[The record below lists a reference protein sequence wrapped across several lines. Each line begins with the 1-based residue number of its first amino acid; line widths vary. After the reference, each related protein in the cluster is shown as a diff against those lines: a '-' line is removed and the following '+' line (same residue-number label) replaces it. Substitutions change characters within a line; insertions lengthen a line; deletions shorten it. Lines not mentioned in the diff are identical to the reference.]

1 MTKIKGIKYVGPIF
15 DNSGYA
21 KACRGNIFALLS
33 QGIAVTLA
41 PTSFE
46 RSLPELGEDG
56 AVLKSLVN
64 KVIDYDVVVVHTTP
78 EFWSKHK
85 EPGKKMVNYTIWETT
100 KLHPDWVPYINDNAD
115 KVLVGCE
122 WNVSVFMDS
131 GVTIPIGC
139 IPHSIDLDDS
149 KDIKPYSITGV
160 PDDTYVFYS
169 IFQWTER
176 KDPLSLIK
184 AYWYAF
190 QKNENVALVLKTYRS
205 DYSDAEKD
213 SIRQTIKRLKYVTKF
228 DTYPKIYFIPDMLT
242 EDEVRGLH
250 MRGDCYV
257 TTDRGEGFGLSPFTA
272 GAYGNPVVATGF
284 GGSLEYLKGNNSFL
298 APYTLTP
305 VHGMPWS
312 PWYKAEQLWAQVDVE
327 DFADKLL
334 YIYDE
339 QEDALAKGT
348 KLQKHIRNNFSHEAI
363 GKRMVKEV
371 EEIL

>member
-1 MTKIKGIKYVGPIF
+1 MSKIKGIKYVGPIF

-33 QGIAVTLA
+33 QGIEVTLVL
-41 PTSFE
+41 TSFE
-46 RSLPELGEDG
+46 KSHPNLGKDGEL
-56 AVLKSLVN
+56 LKTLIN
-64 KVIDYDVVVVHTTP
+64 KAIEYDVVIVHTTP
-78 EFWSKHK
+78 EFWPTYK
-85 EPGKKMVNYTIWETT
+85 ESGKKMVNYTIWETT

-115 KVLVGCE
+115 KVLVGCD
-122 WNVSVFMDS
+122 WNISIFKDS

-139 IPHSIDLDDS
+139 IPHSISLDDS
-149 KDIKPYSITGV
+149 KNVTPYSITGIN
-160 PDDTYVFYS
+160 DNTYVFYS

-190 QKNENVALVLKTYRS
+190 QNNENVALVLKTYRS
-205 DYSDAEKD
+205 DYSDGEKD

-242 EDEVRGLH
+242 EDEIRGLH
-250 MRGDCYV
+250 VRGDCYV
-257 TTDRGEGFGLSPFTA
+257 SADRGEGFGLSPFTA
-272 GAYGNPVVATGF
+272 GANANPVVATGF
-284 GGSLEYLKGNNSFL
+284 GGSLEYLNDDNSFL

-312 PWYKAEQLWAQVDVE
+312 PWYRADQLWAQVDVFE
-327 DFADKLL
+327 FAKNLQRVYSD
-334 YIYDE
+334 
-339 QEDALAKGT
+339 QESAFSKGN
-348 KLQKHIRNNFSHEAI
+348 KLQKHIRDNFSHEVI
-363 GKRMVKEV
+363 GARMVKEI